1 MAAVRIAI
9 ILLLVV
15 AGVSFAFY
23 AFTGQE
29 RYKRLG
35 LVVLKW
41 TLIAAVGFFVVL
53 ALQRIF

>member
-1 MAAVRIAI
+1 MAAFRIAI

-23 AFTGQE
+23 AFTGQA
-29 RYKRLG
+29 RYRRLG

-41 TLIAAVGFFVVL
+41 TLIAAVAFFAVL